1 VAVASAMLSRVQN
14 VKSLRQTA
22 RQEYGSALKMVNE
35 ALANADEAKTNQTLG
50 AVVLLS
56 LYEVSAAP
64 LNSQKVIMVTLVDR
78 HIEGSAG
85 Y

>member
-56 LYEVSAAP
+56 LYEVGAAP
-64 LNSQKVIMVTLVDR
+64 SNSQKAIMLTLVDR
-78 HIEGSAG
+78 HI
-85 Y
+85 